1 MKLIFS
7 YFEVKKSCS
16 FFEQPCSY
24 IHLVDL
30 NKSCSYFK
38 ICICYALCNLVPF
51 VQFKKPENTHGG
63 VLLLVKLQASAC
75 NFTKSNT
82 PPKVFVTVF
91 NPIQDGLFRG
101 CSRMTGGQKGPPP

>member
-16 FFEQPCSY
+16 YFEQPCSY

-30 NKSCSYFK
+30 DKSCSYFK
-38 ICICYALCNLVPF
+38 ICICYALCNLLPF

-91 NPIQDGLFRG
+91 NPFQDGLFFG
-101 CSRMTGGQKGPPP
+101 AAHE